1 MNKISKSEKL
11 FRGFRIATMD
21 CAVATSYGMLD
32 AHSIGVSNGKIDWVL
47 PDAKIAGLE
56 LNETEVVDGAGKLL
70 TPGLIDCHTHLV
82 YGGNRADEW
91 ARRLAGESY
100 ESIAHQGGGILSS
113 VHATRAANE
122 ESLFKSAKTRLQC
135 LIREGVTTV
144 EIKSGYGLDLD
155 SELKMLRVANRLGEE
170 LDVDVEST
178 LLAAHAVPPEFK
190 GRAGEYVDLVCNEIM
205 PAAKR
210 SCSAVDVF
218 CESIAF
224 DLTASKRVLETAAGM
239 GLKTK
244 IHAEQL
250 TRTGS
255 AVMAA
260 QIGALSAD
268 HLEYLSES
276 DCQTMADT
284 EIVATLLPGAF
295 YCLQEK
301 QKPPVQA
308 LLKHNVPIAI
318 ATDSNPGS
326 SPIESLLLVANM
338 ACNLFGLTAE
348 QAFAGITRN
357 AAQALGLL
365 ESRGTVEA
373 GKVADFAVW
382 QAETPAEFLYALGG
396 QPCVASFK
404 GGNQVLWNE

>member
-1 MNKISKSEKL
+1 MNKIAKPEKL
-11 FRGFRIATMD
+11 FRGFRIASMVSGNPKPF
-21 CAVATSYGMLD
+21 AMLEN
-32 AHSIGVSNGKIDWVL
+32 HSIGVSDGRIDWVC
-47 PDAKIAGLE
+47 PNDAVPEFDQDA
-56 LNETEVVDGAGKLL
+56 TEVVEGGGNLL

-100 ESIAHQGGGILSS
+100 ESIAAQGGGILSS
-113 VHATRAANE
+113 VRSTRSASE
-122 ESLFKSAKTRLQC
+122 DSLFQSSKNRLKC

-144 EIKSGYGLDLD
+144 EIKSGYGLDLET
-155 SELKMLRVANRLGEE
+155 ELKMLRVANRLGDE
-170 LDVDVEST
+170 LPVDVEAT

-190 GRAGEYVDLVCNEIM
+190 GRTGEYVDLVCNEII

-224 DLTASKRVLETAAGM
+224 DFESSRRILLTAADL

-250 TRTGS
+250 TRTGAS
-255 AVMAA
+255 VMAA
-260 QIGALSAD
+260 QLGSLSAD
-268 HLEYLSES
+268 HLEYLNEH
-276 DCQTMADT
+276 DCQVMGEM
-284 EIVATLLPGAF
+284 EIVATLLPGAY

-301 QKPPVQA
+301 QKPPVQE
-308 LLKHNVPIAI
+308 LLRYVPIAI

-326 SPIESLLLVANM
+326 SPIKSILLVANM
-338 ACNLFGLTAE
+338 ACNLFGMTPE
-348 QAFAGITRN
+348 QSFAGITCN
-357 AAQALGLL
+357 AAQALGLQ
-365 ESRGTVEA
+365 ESRGTIEA

-382 QAETPAEFLYALGG
+382 EAETPAQVLYSLGG
-396 QPCVASFK
+396 LPCVAAFK
-404 GGNQVLWNE
+404 SGEKVSWNE